1 MSQQQQGRI
10 GVEISNNVATVA
22 LDNPDQH
29 NALTKDMCLQLIG
42 AFAGLAADPEV
53 AAIVVT
59 GAGSNFSAGI
69 AIDQMN
75 LVLFDKPSDDEL
87 VNHFD
92 LVDRAITGCPKPTI
106 AVVRGNCFGGAWQ
119 LAAACDIQL
128 AADNTRLAIT
138 PAKVGLVFPRPG
150 IERLVQTVGQSRA
163 KYLLF
168 SGAGI
173 TMEEASVWG
182 LFTRVVPQEK
192 LESELATLI
201 FQMSAN
207 SNFSIQ
213 HTKEAIAMSAGAYP
227 DPLLD
232 AYWEALWQ
240 NNARS
245 EDLQEGREA
254 FAAKRR
260 PEFKWRYEGT
270 A

>member
-10 GVEISNNVATVA
+10 GVEISNNVATVS
-22 LDNPDQH
+22 LDNSKQY
-29 NALTKDMCLQLIG
+29 NALTKDMCLQLVG
-42 AFAGLAADPEV
+42 AFAGLSANPEV

-59 GAGSNFSAGI
+59 GAGANFSAGI
-69 AIDQMN
+69 AIDQMD
-75 LVLFDKPSDDEL
+75 LVLFDQPSADGL

-92 LVDRAITGCPKPTI
+92 LVDHAITSCPKPTI

-119 LAAACDIQL
+119 LAAACDVQL

-150 IERLVQTVGQSRA
+150 IERLVQRVGQSRA

-173 TMEEASVWG
+173 SMEEASEWG
-182 LFTRVVPQEK
+182 LFTRVVPLEK
-192 LESELATLI
+192 LDSEAAALL

-213 HTKEAIAMSAGAYP
+213 HTKEAISLTGEGKP
-227 DPLLD
+227 EPLLD
-232 AYWEALWQ
+232 AYWEELWRK
-240 NNARS
+240 NARS
-245 EDLQEGREA
+245 EDLKEGRAA

-260 PEFKWRYEGT
+260 PEFSWRFEGIN
-270 A
+270 